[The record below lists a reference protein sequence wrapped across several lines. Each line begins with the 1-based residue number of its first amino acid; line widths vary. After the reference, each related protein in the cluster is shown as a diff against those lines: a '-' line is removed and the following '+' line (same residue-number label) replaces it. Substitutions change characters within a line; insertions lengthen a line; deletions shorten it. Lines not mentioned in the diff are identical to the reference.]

1 MPKLDKN
8 LLDLLKEFTPSV
20 IATVSPENKPYT
32 TFITWLIAKDEETI
46 RVAVSTNSTTVNN
59 IRENPNV
66 CIEVF
71 GPDIA
76 ASISGTA
83 SILKENIEGISFPV
97 SVVEIKID
105 NITNNLFPGATVTG
119 EIPFKHTGNIQKAL
133 ELDEKVLKALR
144 E

>member
-1 MPKLDKN
+1 MDKLDKN
-8 LLDLLKEFTPSV
+8 LLDLLKELTPSV
-20 IATVSPENKPYT
+20 VATVSPDNKPYT
-32 TFITWLIAKDEETI
+32 TFVSWLIAVDEETI
-46 RVAVSTNSTTVNN
+46 RFAISSNSRTAEN
-59 IRENPNV
+59 IKGNPNV

-83 SILKENIEGISFPV
+83 NITKEKIEELSFPV
-97 SVVEIKID
+97 SVVEVKVEEV
-105 NITNNLFPGATVTG
+105 NNNLFPGATITG

-133 ELDEKVLKALR
+133 EFDNIVLKALR